1 MSSWKELEKVGL
13 TILEEGGKRLQRK
26 LTITE
31 EEKLLE
37 LRYKKRKAWEG
48 HRNAYWV
55 VCLALTAMLTLVAKT
70 PIPGIVTALGWG
82 IGFMLHTLNHR
93 AWRTEHHTRLLAAE
107 RVIRENE
114 RTDLY
119 HLLEEG
125 REPSLIPSFGV
136 IGPMEVGTTPASPK
150 APALSAGPPV
160 HPLQQKCEAAAE
172 QTRTALQGLGLSE
185 VDALAY
191 IHEGLERVRSL
202 LNQESAI
209 RAALREAEP
218 EKLDGERR
226 RVRQKLDNSSDP
238 DTRALYEQQLELLAA
253 REEKVRALNGL
264 LERIEAFADSYVTSL
279 TNIRMDAASIKASDL
294 PQGGELTRQ
303 FQSSRALEK
312 QLEAMRRASAE
323 VARYV
328 GSGAK

>member
-55 VCLALTAMLTLVAKT
+55 VCLALTFILALVAKT
-70 PIPGIVTALGWG
+70 PLPGIITALGWG
-82 IGFMLHTLNHR
+82 IGFTLHTLNHR
-93 AWRTEHHTRLLAAE
+93 AWRAEYHTRLLAAE
-107 RVIRENE
+107 RVIREHE

-119 HLLEEG
+119 HLLEHG
-125 REPSLIPSFGV
+125 QEPSLLPIFSLPSPLETV
-136 IGPMEVGTTPASPK
+136 PAPPS
-150 APALSAGPPV
+150 APALSSGEQA
-160 HPLQQKCEAAAE
+160 HPLQLKCAAAAE
-172 QTRTALQGLGLSE
+172 QTRAALQGLGATE

-191 IHEGLERVRSL
+191 IDEGLERVRSL

-209 RAALREAEP
+209 RDALREAEP
-218 EKLDGERR
+218 DKLDSERR
-226 RVRQKLDNSSDP
+226 RVRQKLDASSDP
-238 DTRALYEQQLELLAA
+238 DTRALYEQQLELLGA
-253 REEKVRALNGL
+253 RDEKVRALTGL
-264 LERIEAFADSYVTSL
+264 QERIEAFAESYLASL

-294 PQGGELTRQ
+294 PQGGELSKQ
-303 FQSSRALEK
+303 LQSSRTLEK

-328 GSGAK
+328 GSGVK

>member
-37 LRYKKRKAWEG
+37 LRYRKRKAWEG

-55 VCLALTAMLTLVAKT
+55 VCLALTFMLALVAKT
-70 PIPGIVTALGWG
+70 PIPGIVTALAWG
-82 IGFMLHTLNHR
+82 IGFTLHTLNHR
-93 AWRTEHHTRLLAAE
+93 AWRAAYHTRLLAAE
-107 RVIRENE
+107 RVIREHE

-119 HLLEEG
+119 HLLENG
-125 REPSLIPSFGV
+125 TEPSLLPSFSLPSPLETDPV
-136 IGPMEVGTTPASPK
+136 ITSPSV
-150 APALSAGPPV
+150 PSLSSGEQA
-160 HPLQQKCEAAAE
+160 HPLQLKCAAAAE
-172 QTRTALQGLGLSE
+172 QTRAALQGLGASE

-191 IHEGLERVRSL
+191 IDEGLERVRSL

-209 RAALREAEP
+209 RDALREAEP
-218 EKLDGERR
+218 EKLDSERR
-226 RVRQKLDNSSDP
+226 RVRQKLDASSDP

-253 REEKVRALNGL
+253 RDEKVRALTGL
-264 LERIEAFADSYVTSL
+264 QERIEAFAESYLASL

-294 PQGGELTRQ
+294 PQGGELSKQ
-303 FQSSRALEK
+303 LQSSRALEK

-328 GSGAK
+328 GSGVK